1 MKPARIAVLGIA
13 GVAGLMAFML
23 SGGEPPPAPQVVEG
37 EIRRE
42 PTTEILVT
50 TADVPVGGTLTNE
63 NFTWRAWPDAAI
75 APNFVRRTTE
85 PEALERLRGSI
96 TRFPLAANEP
106 IISQRLIRAD
116 GGGFMAAML
125 PAGMR
130 AIAVPI
136 TPETGAG
143 GFILPNDRVDVL
155 LTRRERQGQTESIIT
170 DTILANVRVMAIDQT
185 FQERD
190 GEKVVVGRTAT
201 MELNSR
207 QAETVSQARQMGE
220 ISLALR
226 SLADSAASGRDAVE
240 GSDMQQRGGSM
251 SVVRF
256 GITTQVPVMGR

>member
-23 SGGEPPPAPQVVEG
+23 SGGEPPPPAPQVVEG
-37 EIRRE
+37 EMRRE

-50 TADVPVGGTLTNE
+50 TADIPIGGTLTAE
-63 NFTWRAWPDAAI
+63 NVIWRAWPDTAI
-75 APNFVRRTTE
+75 APNFVRRTSD
-85 PEALERLRGSI
+85 PDALERTRGSI
-96 TRFPLAANEP
+96 TRFPLSANEP
-106 IISQRLIRAD
+106 IIAQRLIRAD

-155 LTRRERQGQTESIIT
+155 LTRRERTGQSESILSE
-170 DTILANVRVMAIDQT
+170 TILANVRVMAIDQT

-201 MELNSR
+201 MELNPR
-207 QAETVSQARQMGE
+207 QAETVSLARQMGDDLNK
-220 ISLALR
+220 SR
-226 SLADSAASGRDAVE
+226 RHN
-240 GSDMQQRGGSM
+240 
-251 SVVRF
+251 
-256 GITTQVPVMGR
+256 